1 MSNDPR
7 AALQALV
14 SALEEHLA
22 AASNRRGEDD
32 PAVDGAYLAIADA
45 FDAYEEALYDAY
57 DEVTPLTVFAEED
70 DDLDEDDDSDD
81 EDDEE
86 EDDEELLEDNE
97 MLDEDLVDEEDY
109 DDLDEDADKASDTD
123 SGRDSVRASGR
134 DADSARRTR

>member
-14 SALEEHLA
+14 SAFEEHLV
-22 AASNRRGEDD
+22 AASNRRSDDD
-32 PAVDGAYLAIADA
+32 PAVDGAYIAIADA

-70 DDLDEDDDSDD
+70 DSDDDSDD
-81 EDDEE
+81 SDEDEDDS

-109 DDLDEDADKASDTD
+109 EDLDDADGA
-123 SGRDSVRASGR
+123 R
-134 DADSARRTR
+134 SAR

>member
-14 SALEEHLA
+14 SAFEEHLV
-22 AASNRRGEDD
+22 AASNRRSDDD
-32 PAVDGAYLAIADA
+32 PAVDGAYIAIADA

-70 DDLDEDDDSDD
+70 DSDEDDSDD
-81 EDDEE
+81 DENDDEDDSD
-86 EDDEELLEDNE
+86 DDEELLEDNE

-109 DDLDEDADKASDTD
+109 EDLDDTD
-123 SGRDSVRASGR
+123 EAR
-134 DADSARRTR
+134 SAR

>member
-14 SALEEHLA
+14 SAFEEHLV
-22 AASNRRGEDD
+22 AASNRRSDDD
-32 PAVDGAYLAIADA
+32 PAVDGAYIAIADA

-70 DDLDEDDDSDD
+70 DSDDDSDD
-81 EDDEE
+81 DEDEDDS

-109 DDLDEDADKASDTD
+109 EDLDDTD
-123 SGRDSVRASGR
+123 EAR
-134 DADSARRTR
+134 SAR

>member
-14 SALEEHLA
+14 SAFEEHLV
-22 AASNRRGEDD
+22 AASNRRSDDD
-32 PAVDGAYLAIADA
+32 PAVDGAYIAIADA

-70 DDLDEDDDSDD
+70 DSDDDSDD
-81 EDDEE
+81 DEDEDDS

-109 DDLDEDADKASDTD
+109 EDLDDADGA
-123 SGRDSVRASGR
+123 R
-134 DADSARRTR
+134 SAH

>member
-14 SALEEHLA
+14 SAFEEHLV
-22 AASNRRGEDD
+22 AASNRRSDDD
-32 PAVDGAYLAIADA
+32 PAVDGAYIAIADA

-70 DDLDEDDDSDD
+70 DSDDDEDEDDS
-81 EDDEE
+81 

-109 DDLDEDADKASDTD
+109 EDLDDADGA
-123 SGRDSVRASGR
+123 R
-134 DADSARRTR
+134 SAR

>member
-14 SALEEHLA
+14 SAFEEHLV
-22 AASNRRGEDD
+22 AASNRRGDDD
-32 PAVDGAYLAIADA
+32 PAVDGAYIAIADA

-70 DDLDEDDDSDD
+70 DSDD
-81 EDDEE
+81 EDDDGSEDDE
-86 EDDEELLEDNE
+86 DDDEELLEDNE

-109 DDLDEDADKASDTD
+109 EDLDDTD
-123 SGRDSVRASGR
+123 GAR
-134 DADSARRTR
+134 SAR

>member
-14 SALEEHLA
+14 SAFEEHLV
-22 AASNRRGEDD
+22 AASNRRSDDD
-32 PAVDGAYLAIADA
+32 PAVDGAYIAIADA

-70 DDLDEDDDSDD
+70 DSDGDDSDD
-81 EDDEE
+81 DENDDEDDSD
-86 EDDEELLEDNE
+86 DDEELLEDNE

-109 DDLDEDADKASDTD
+109 EDLDDTD
-123 SGRDSVRASGR
+123 EAR
-134 DADSARRTR
+134 SAR

>member
-1 MSNDPR
+1 MSQDPR

-22 AASNRRGEDD
+22 AASNRRGDDD

-70 DDLDEDDDSDD
+70 DEDEDSDD
-81 EDDEE
+81 EDDLGP
-86 EDDEELLEDNE
+86 DDEDEDSGEGADEDLLEDNE
-97 MLDEDLVDEEDY
+97 MLDDDLVDEEDY
-109 DDLDEDADKASDTD
+109 EDLDEGGQS
-123 SGRDSVRASGR
+123 R
-134 DADSARRTR
+134 SAR

>member
-14 SALEEHLA
+14 SAFEEHLV
-22 AASNRRGEDD
+22 AASNRRSDDD
-32 PAVDGAYLAIADA
+32 PAVDGAYIAIADA

-70 DDLDEDDDSDD
+70 DSDDDSDD
-81 EDDEE
+81 DEDEDDS

-109 DDLDEDADKASDTD
+109 EDLDDADGA
-123 SGRDSVRASGR
+123 R
-134 DADSARRTR
+134 SAR

>member
-14 SALEEHLA
+14 SAFEEHLVA
-22 AASNRRGEDD
+22 ATNRRSDDD
-32 PAVDGAYLAIADA
+32 PAVDGAYIAIADA

-70 DDLDEDDDSDD
+70 DSDDDSDD
-81 EDDEE
+81 DEDEDDS

-109 DDLDEDADKASDTD
+109 EDLDDADGA
-123 SGRDSVRASGR
+123 R
-134 DADSARRTR
+134 SAR

>member
-14 SALEEHLA
+14 SAFEEHLV
-22 AASNRRGEDD
+22 AASNRRSDDD
-32 PAVDGAYLAIADA
+32 PAVDGAYIAIADA

-70 DDLDEDDDSDD
+70 DSDDDSDD
-81 EDDEE
+81 DEDEDDS

-109 DDLDEDADKASDTD
+109 EDLDDAD
-123 SGRDSVRASGR
+123 G
-134 DADSARRTR
+134 ARSPR

>member
-14 SALEEHLA
+14 SAFEEHLV
-22 AASNRRGEDD
+22 AASNRRSDDD
-32 PAVDGAYLAIADA
+32 PAVDGAYIAIADA

-57 DEVTPLTVFAEED
+57 DEVTPLTVFAED
-70 DDLDEDDDSDD
+70 DSDDDSD
-81 EDDEE
+81 EDSDDD

-109 DDLDEDADKASDTD
+109 EDLDDTD
-123 SGRDSVRASGR
+123 GARSGR
-134 DADSARRTR
+134 

>member
-14 SALEEHLA
+14 SAFEEHLV
-22 AASNRRGEDD
+22 AASNRRSDDD
-32 PAVDGAYLAIADA
+32 PAVDGAYIAIADA

-57 DEVTPLTVFAEED
+57 DEVTPLTVFAEEED
-70 DDLDEDDDSDD
+70 DSDDDDDSD
-81 EDDEE
+81 EDDS

-109 DDLDEDADKASDTD
+109 EDLDDTD
-123 SGRDSVRASGR
+123 GARTGR
-134 DADSARRTR
+134 